1 MPNINIKLISKN
13 GAIMKNISLRGLD
26 EELAGR
32 LQQTAKSEGKS
43 VNQLVLETLRRRFGL
58 DRDKR
63 FTRVYHDLDALFG
76 AWPKEEYEAIQGQI
90 DADRRI
96 DAELWK

>member
-1 MPNINIKLISKN
+1 
-13 GAIMKNISLRGLD
+13 MKNISLRGLD
-26 EELAGR
+26 DELAGR
-32 LQQTAKSEGKS
+32 LQQTARAEGKS

-76 AWPKEEYEAIQGQI
+76 AWSDEEYEAIQGQI

>member
-1 MPNINIKLISKN
+1 
-13 GAIMKNISLRGLD
+13 MKIISLRGVD

-63 FTRVYHDLDALFG
+63 FTRVYQDLDALFG
-76 AWPKEEYEAIQGQI
+76 TWSDEDYETIQGRI

>member
-1 MPNINIKLISKN
+1 
-13 GAIMKNISLRGLD
+13 MKNISLRGLD
-26 EELAGR
+26 QELAGR

-43 VNQLVLETLRRRFGL
+43 VNQLVLETLRRHFGL
-58 DRDKR
+58 DRTKR

-76 AWPKEEYEAIQGQI
+76 TWSDEDYETIQGRI

>member
-1 MPNINIKLISKN
+1 
-13 GAIMKNISLRGLD
+13 MKNISLRGLD

-63 FTRVYHDLDALFG
+63 FTRVYRDLDALFG
-76 AWPKEEYEAIQGQI
+76 AWSEEEYETIQRQI

-96 DAELWK
+96 DGELWK

>member
-1 MPNINIKLISKN
+1 
-13 GAIMKNISLRGLD
+13 MKNISLRGLD
-26 EELAGR
+26 QELAGR

-58 DRDKR
+58 DRTKR

-76 AWPKEEYEAIQGQI
+76 AWSDEDYETIQGRI
-90 DADRRI
+90 DTDRRI
-96 DAELWK
+96 DAVLWK

>member
-1 MPNINIKLISKN
+1 
-13 GAIMKNISLRGLD
+13 MKNISLRGLD

-43 VNQLVLETLRRRFGL
+43 INQLVLETLRQRFGL
-58 DRDKR
+58 DKARR
-63 FTRVYHDLDALFG
+63 FTRVYHDMDELFG
-76 AWPKEEYEAIQGQI
+76 AWSEDEYQAIQGQI

-96 DAELWK
+96 DADLWK

>member
-1 MPNINIKLISKN
+1 
-13 GAIMKNISLRGLD
+13 MKNISLRGLD

-76 AWPKEEYEAIQGQI
+76 VWSDVEYEAIQGQI